1 MSKFNDILKNQKFR
15 KGTISTI
22 ITVLFIAVVI
32 LINVLVN
39 YLSSNHN
46 LSLDLTKDQIFN
58 LTDDSKNYIRSIDKD
73 VEIIILNSE
82 DKFTSNGDY
91 FTQAS
96 YVIKQY
102 DINSDKIQVKYVD
115 ITENPTFASEFPN
128 EDLQTNSIIV
138 RCNDK
143 YQILDAYDLFNIE
156 SSYYYGSQIT
166 SSKAEQTMTS
176 AIMGVVSDEK
186 TKVTFIKGFD
196 EEDFD
201 SFSSLLKKNNYDVQT
216 VSLLNEQISDDT
228 SIVVIYAPNRDY
240 DNDAIDK
247 LNQFLDLKGKSVVF
261 VANVVENDIPNLKN
275 FLNNWDVNIGSGT
288 VFETDPKMLLTTQ
301 SPFYAIAQYVEG
313 EYTKGIKDTSI
324 PVTIPF
330 SKPIEVLNSE
340 NVTTLIESSSTSGIV
355 PKSVDANWSPSDSDM
370 RAYIPLVT
378 LTTKT
383 YDDSMS
389 NNVCVI
395 GSMIAFDNTF
405 LSRTSLNN
413 SQYFINLFNK
423 LSDREDATITIE
435 SKSIEGDELSINAM
449 QAITIGVIF
458 TFVVPLIIFVIGLIV
473 FIKRR
478 HK

>member
-102 DINSDKIQVKYVD
+102 DINSDKISVKYVD

-355 PKSVDANWSPSDSDM
+355 PKSVDSNWAPSDSDM

-405 LSRTSLNN
+405 LSKTSLNN